1 MQGRL
6 GYNSDNDRYGVLA
19 AADWLYEGFHCGEP
33 LEVLIDGAWVQSR
46 MEMKFGENGGVW
58 YLVGTPYEG
67 KDLEYLTVCIRE

>member
-19 AADWLYEGFHCGEP
+19 ADDWLYDGFHCGEP

-46 MEMKFGENGGVW
+46 MEMKFGGIW

-67 KDLEYLTVCIRE
+67 KDLECLTVRIGE